1 MVTYYSRH
9 RTSIQCVCYI
19 YFRSNKMG
27 DVMNPVWICRL
38 SADRSSNI
46 GTSLKHFIRCLFS
59 FLFFFFSRT
68 LTLFPAQLYPT
79 WFSFTANWKTLVM
92 TQVDFICFRVGSNM

>member
-19 YFRSNKMG
+19 HFRSYKMG
-27 DVMNPVWICRL
+27 DIMNPVWICRL

-46 GTSLKHFIRCLFS
+46 GTSLKRFIKCLFS
-59 FLFFFFSRT
+59 FLFFFFLKDSHPISCT
-68 LTLFPAQLYPT
+68 VVPNVVLIYSKMEDTGDDT
-79 WFSFTANWKTLVM
+79 
-92 TQVDFICFRVGSNM
+92 G

>member
-59 FLFFFFSRT
+59 FLFFSPQGLSSYFLNSCTQRGSR
-68 LTLFPAQLYPT
+68 LQQIGRH
-79 WFSFTANWKTLVM
+79 W
-92 TQVDFICFRVGSNM
+92 